1 MMESR
6 NENNRNINLPSNSEL
21 KKNNYILFLYI
32 NSRILLYIYVVA
44 MSMCTI
50 RESVYS
56 ISKDGPDDL
65 KTKYLDYKCIKFVP
79 IWNLITRI
87 NLKCVTLIFVLVI
100 IYEQNNIIY
109 FLSTSQE
116 KNPHCSLH
124 QIDDDDSPKVRIH
137 FFLFQ

>member
-1 MMESR
+1 M
-6 NENNRNINLPSNSEL
+6 
-21 KKNNYILFLYI
+21 
-32 NSRILLYIYVVA
+32 YVVA
-44 MSMCTI
+44 VSMCTI

-109 FLSTSQE
+109 FLSTSQG
-116 KNPHCSLH
+116 KNPHYSLQ
-124 QIDDDDSPKVRIH
+124 QIDDDDSPKVRSN